1 MLASN
6 LSFCKEIIG
15 YPKTTLSCYIK
26 SGNDIIRKRLFMIT
40 DKTIRKNKFQVGN
53 LQLSRRWAIF
63 LVTASLFVLSQFYRV
78 TIAVITP
85 ELNAELSMT
94 AQELSLMSAAF
105 FYAFAA
111 MQIPIAIY
119 LDRIGAKKTMITL
132 NLIAVSGALLF
143 AAADSPWM
151 LIWARAL
158 LGIGMACNLMG
169 TFKLISLWFTPIQ
182 FATLTTI
189 VFSLG
194 TAGNILATTPLVL
207 MVQSIGWR
215 LSFVCVAGINLILT
229 IAFYLT
235 VRDTPE
241 TVTALNHTTPVAPSL
256 GKALRGIRQLFTK
269 KDYWIISFSTFCRY
283 GIYAAIQ
290 ALYAGPFLLNVMSL
304 SAVETG
310 NVLFCMN
317 MGFICT
323 GPLLGA
329 LSDRILKTRKW
340 IIIPGLC
347 GMAAIISVLALLPT
361 GTSILMLAG
370 LFFALGIFNSSGGIM
385 YTHIKEKMPLDKS
398 GMAMTGV
405 NFFTMI
411 GPAVFLQGLGFIM
424 QSAFPANALSAAAF
438 HATFLLCGLCLAV
451 VAALYL
457 FTGDKAR

>member
-1 MLASN
+1 MITN
-6 LSFCKEIIG
+6 TNK
-15 YPKTTLSCYIK
+15 
-26 SGNDIIRKRLFMIT
+26 RKR
-40 DKTIRKNKFQVGN
+40 KFQAAGW
-53 LQLSRRWAIF
+53 QLSRRWAIF
-63 LVTASLFVLSQFYRV
+63 LVTAFLFVLSQFYRV

-85 ELNAELSMT
+85 QLTADLALS

-132 NLIAVSGALLF
+132 NLVAVSGALVF
-143 AAADSPWM
+143 ALADSPGM
-151 LIWARAL
+151 LIGGRVL
-158 LGIGMACNLMG
+158 LGIGMAANLMG

-189 VFSLG
+189 VFSMG

-207 MVQSIGWR
+207 MSQSIGWR

-229 IAFYLT
+229 FAFYLT
-235 VRDTPE
+235 VRGTPE
-241 TVTALNHTTPVAPSL
+241 KITSITSSL
-256 GKALRGIRQLFTK
+256 GNALRSIRQLFTK

-290 ALYAGPFLLNVMSL
+290 TLYAGPFLIDVMSL

-317 MGFICT
+317 VGFICT
-323 GPLLGA
+323 GPLFGA
-329 LSDRILKTRKW
+329 LSDRILKTRKG

-347 GMAAIISVLALLPT
+347 GMAAIISVLAFLPT
-361 GTSILMLAG
+361 DTSMVVLAG
-370 LFFALGIFNSSGGIM
+370 LFFVLGVFNSSGGIM

-411 GPAVFLQGLGFIM
+411 GPAVFLQGLGFFM
-424 QSAFPANALSAAAF
+424 QSAFPANPLSAAAF
-438 HATFLLCGLCLAV
+438 HATFLLCGLCLGI

-457 FTGDKAR
+457 FTSGRPR